1 MMTDSETGKNTE
13 DFINK
18 LLDASNSSHNIQ
30 LLLDIGYQELGNPV
44 LLVDVA
50 LCFVAQTGGG
60 LITDE
65 PLWDWTLS
73 KGYVTEE
80 YVKYILSGDNSQYDP
95 GEEWSTGDSRF
106 IWQEGLLHHR
116 QLVGKVNRNGIPIA
130 YLKLLE
136 YNKPITD
143 EDVNKLNTL
152 CKFLAI
158 CMNSSM
164 GTSDQ
169 EDSLIDTLLTS
180 MLTQRLYDKYAIEE
194 RVNRFGLKLYENLS
208 VIVLGTRGLITDRI
222 YFIKKKMKNFLN
234 RETVITFK
242 GNLIILYDC
251 KTKVPF
257 SENELIN
264 LEKLCADFNIK
275 AGISNSFKEIYKF
288 ESFYHQALT
297 ALELSTE
304 TNHKER
310 VAFYDEFCIHHM
322 VSLFSEHSDPVVL
335 IHPAIKFLKEH
346 DMEYSSELCPTLK
359 EYLKNN
365 QDLSL
370 TSSALHI
377 HYNTLKY
384 RINKIIELTDLSF
397 SDKTIFRLHLSFI
410 VFDYLTETG
419 KSNLL
424 K

>member
-1 MMTDSETGKNTE
+1 MRTDPDTGKNNE

-18 LLDASNSSHNIQ
+18 LLDVSNSSQNIQ
-30 LLLDIGYQELGNPV
+30 LLLDIGYQELGNPL

-80 YVKYILSGDNSQYDP
+80 YVKYVLSGDNAEYDSS
-95 GEEWSTGDSRF
+95 EEWSTGDSRF
-106 IWQEGLLHHR
+106 IWQDGLLHHR
-116 QLVGKVNRNGIPIA
+116 QLVGKINRNGIPIG

-136 YNKPITD
+136 YNQPITD
-143 EDVNKLNTL
+143 EAVNKLKIL

-158 CMNSSM
+158 CMNASI
-164 GTSDQ
+164 GATDQ

-180 MLTQRLYDKYAIEE
+180 MLTQRLYDKYAIDE

-208 VIVLGTRGLITDRI
+208 VIVLGTRGLVTDKI

-234 RETVITFK
+234 RETIITFK
-242 GNLIILYDC
+242 GNLVILYDY

-257 SENELIN
+257 SKNELIN
-264 LEKLCADFNIK
+264 LEKLCTDYDIK
-275 AGISNSFKEIYKF
+275 AGISNSFNEIYKF
-288 ESFYHQALT
+288 ELFYRQALT

-304 TNHKER
+304 TNSNER
-310 VAFYDEFCIHHM
+310 AAYYDEFCVHHM
-322 VSLFSEHSDPVVL
+322 VSLFSEHSDPMVL
-335 IHPAIKFLKEH
+335 IHSSIKFLKEH
-346 DMEYSSELCPTLK
+346 DKENGSELCPTLK
-359 EYLKNN
+359 AYIKNN
-365 QDLSL
+365 QDLQL
-370 TSSALHI
+370 TSSSLHI

-384 RINKIIELTDLSF
+384 RINKIIELTDLAF
-397 SDKTIFRLHLSFI
+397 SDKTIFRLHLSFL
-410 VFDYLTETG
+410 VYDYLTETG
-419 KSNLL
+419 KCNNL

>member
-1 MMTDSETGKNTE
+1 MLTDTETGKNNE

-18 LLDASNSSHNIQ
+18 LLDVSNSSHNIQ
-30 LLLDIGYQELGNPV
+30 LLLDIGYQELGNPL

-80 YVKYILSGDNSQYDP
+80 YVKYVLSGDNTEYDP
-95 GEEWSTGDSRF
+95 SEEWSTGDSRL
-106 IWQEGLLHHR
+106 IWQDGLLHHR
-116 QLVGKVNRNGIPIA
+116 QLVGKINRNGIPIG

-136 YNKPITD
+136 YNQPIT
-143 EDVNKLNTL
+143 EEAVNKLKIL

-164 GTSDQ
+164 GTLDQ
-169 EDSLIDTLLTS
+169 ENSLIDTLLTS
-180 MLTQRLYDKYAIEE
+180 MLTQRLYDKYAIDE

-208 VIVLGTRGLITDRI
+208 VIVLGTRGLVSDKI

-242 GNLIILYDC
+242 GNLVILYDC
-251 KTKVPF
+251 KTNVPF
-257 SENELIN
+257 TENELIN
-264 LEKLCADFNIK
+264 LEKLCTDFDIK

-288 ESFYHQALT
+288 ELFYRQALT

-304 TNHKER
+304 TNSNER
-310 VAFYDEFCIHHM
+310 AAYYDEYCVHHM
-322 VSLFSEHSDPVVL
+322 VSLFSEHSDPAVL
-335 IHPAIKFLKEH
+335 IHPAIKFLKAH
-346 DMEYSSELCPTLK
+346 DIDNSSELCSTLK
-359 EYLKNN
+359 EYIKNN
-365 QDLSL
+365 QDLQL

-384 RINKIIELTDLSF
+384 RINKIIELTDLAF
-397 SDKTIFRLHLSFI
+397 SDKTIFRLHLSFL
-410 VFDYLTETG
+410 VYDYLTETG
-419 KSNLL
+419 KINFL

>member
-1 MMTDSETGKNTE
+1 MRTKPETGKNNE

-18 LLDASNSSHNIQ
+18 LLDVSNSSQNIQ
-30 LLLDIGYQELGNPV
+30 LLLDIGYQELGNPL

-80 YVKYILSGDNSQYDP
+80 YVKYVLSGDNTEYDL
-95 GEEWSTGDSRF
+95 GEDWSTGDSRL
-106 IWQEGLLHHR
+106 IWQDGLLHHR
-116 QLVGKVNRNGIPIA
+116 QLVGKINRNGIPIG

-136 YNKPITD
+136 YNQPITD
-143 EDVNKLNTL
+143 EAVNRLKIL

-158 CMNSSM
+158 CMNASI

-169 EDSLIDTLLTS
+169 ENSLIDTLLTS
-180 MLTQRLYDKYAIEE
+180 MLTQRLYDKYAIDE

-208 VIVLGTRGLITDRI
+208 VIVLGTRGLVTDKI

-242 GNLIILYDC
+242 GNLVILYDC
-251 KTKVPF
+251 KTKVLF
-257 SENELIN
+257 TKNELIH
-264 LEKLCADFNIK
+264 LEKLCTDYDIK

-288 ESFYHQALT
+288 ELFYRQALT

-304 TNHKER
+304 TNSKER
-310 VAFYDEFCIHHM
+310 AAYYDEFCVHHM
-322 VSLFSEHSDPVVL
+322 VRLFSEHSDPMVL
-335 IHPAIKFLKEH
+335 IHSSIKFLKEH
-346 DMEYSSELCPTLK
+346 DKENSSELCPTLK
-359 EYLKNN
+359 AYIKYN
-365 QDLSL
+365 QDLQL
-370 TSSALHI
+370 TSSSLHI

-384 RINKIIELTDLSF
+384 RINKIIELTDLAF
-397 SDKTIFRLHLSFI
+397 SDKTIFRLHLSFL
-410 VFDYLTETG
+410 VSDYLTETG
-419 KSNLL
+419 KSNI
-424 K
+424 

>member
-1 MMTDSETGKNTE
+1 MLTDPETGKNNE

-18 LLDASNSSHNIQ
+18 LLDVSNSSHNIQ
-30 LLLDIGYQELGNPV
+30 LLLDIGYQELGNPL

-80 YVKYILSGDNSQYDP
+80 YVKYILSGDNTEYDP
-95 GEEWSTGDSRF
+95 GEEWSTGDSRL
-106 IWQEGLLHHR
+106 IWQDGLLHHR
-116 QLVGKVNRNGIPIA
+116 QLVGKINRNGIPIG

-136 YNKPITD
+136 YNQPIT
-143 EDVNKLNTL
+143 EEAVNKLKIL

-164 GTSDQ
+164 GTLDQ
-169 EDSLIDTLLTS
+169 ENSLIDTLLTS
-180 MLTQRLYDKYAIEE
+180 MLTQRLYDKYAIDE

-208 VIVLGTRGLITDRI
+208 VIVLGTRGLVSDKI

-242 GNLIILYDC
+242 GNLVILYDC

-264 LEKLCADFNIK
+264 LEKLCADFDLK
-275 AGISNSFKEIYKF
+275 AGISNSFKEIHMF
-288 ESFYHQALT
+288 ESFYRQALT

-304 TNHKER
+304 TNSKER
-310 VAFYDEFCIHHM
+310 AAYYDDYCVHHM
-322 VSLFSEHSDPVVL
+322 VSLFSEHSDPAVL

-346 DMEYSSELCPTLK
+346 DIDNSSELYTTLK
-359 EYLKNN
+359 AYIKNN
-365 QDLSL
+365 QDLQM

-384 RINKIIELTDLSF
+384 RINKIIELTDLAF
-397 SDKTIFRLHLSFI
+397 SDKTIFRLHLSFL
-410 VFDYLTETG
+410 VYDYMAETG
-419 KSNLL
+419 K
-424 K
+424 

>member
-1 MMTDSETGKNTE
+1 MLTDPETGKNNE

-18 LLDASNSSHNIQ
+18 LLDVSNSSHNIQ
-30 LLLDIGYQELGNPV
+30 LLLDIGYQELGNPL

-80 YVKYILSGDNSQYDP
+80 YVKYILSGDNTEYDP
-95 GEEWSTGDSRF
+95 GEEWSTGDSRL
-106 IWQEGLLHHR
+106 IWQDGLLHHR
-116 QLVGKVNRNGIPIA
+116 QLVGKINRNGIPIG

-136 YNKPITD
+136 YNQPIT
-143 EDVNKLNTL
+143 EEAVNKLKIL

-164 GTSDQ
+164 GTLDQ
-169 EDSLIDTLLTS
+169 ENSLIDTLLTS
-180 MLTQRLYDKYAIEE
+180 MLTQRLYDKYAIDE

-208 VIVLGTRGLITDRI
+208 VIVLGTRGLVSDKI

-242 GNLIILYDC
+242 GNLVILYDC

-264 LEKLCADFNIK
+264 LEKLCADFDLK
-275 AGISNSFKEIYKF
+275 AGISNSFKEIHMF
-288 ESFYHQALT
+288 ESFYRQALT

-304 TNHKER
+304 TNSKER
-310 VAFYDEFCIHHM
+310 AAYYDDYCVHHM
-322 VSLFSEHSDPVVL
+322 VSLFSEHSDPAVL

-346 DMEYSSELCPTLK
+346 DIDNSSELYTTLK
-359 EYLKNN
+359 AYIKNN
-365 QDLSL
+365 QDLQM

-384 RINKIIELTDLSF
+384 RINKIIELTDLAF
-397 SDKTIFRLHLSFI
+397 SDETIFRLHLSFL
-410 VFDYLTETG
+410 VYDYMAETG
-419 KSNLL
+419 K
-424 K
+424 